1 MTVTH
6 YLMPSSNYRIY
17 MKVFDSKTFF
27 QLKLVNQ
34 EKKLISKTVLVLNSF
49 FILELIIKYSGILVQ
64 LKSDSQ

>member
-1 MTVTH
+1 
-6 YLMPSSNYRIY
+6 

-27 QLKLVNQ
+27 QLKLVKQ